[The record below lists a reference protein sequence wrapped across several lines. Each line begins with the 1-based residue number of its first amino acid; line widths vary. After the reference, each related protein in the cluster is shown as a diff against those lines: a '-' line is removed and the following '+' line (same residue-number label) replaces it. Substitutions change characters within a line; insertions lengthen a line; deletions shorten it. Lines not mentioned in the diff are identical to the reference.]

1 MRPNTQ
7 MLHTIKSQQNIPAPK
22 RMNLVLF
29 YLFFF
34 LHLYWL
40 HGFSSGAP
48 LRTNFISYA
57 KTEAL
62 CAAPSSFMCDDVACF
77 VNVNI
82 PQNKQTKKTNP
93 LKAELRT
100 WMRMRRRSS
109 ALQVEEDSCLSA
121 VSCGPVCVFW
131 GAGSWDCG
139 AGSPSVS
146 SQLVLCPQHPGGGS
160 SRRQQQQR
168 LSADR
173 NTCVSSV
180 SPEPTWQRRR
190 RNWPLTLLWI
200 TTSRYRQLTWDIS
213 STQARFK
220 MQLFVCLFVF

>member
-29 YLFFF
+29 LFIFFTFVLTAWLLLWCPPQDKLYIIRQNWGSLCSPLF
-34 LHLYWL
+34 LHVWWRRVFCKRK
-40 HGFSSGAP
+40 HP
-48 LRTNFISYA
+48 A
-57 KTEAL
+57 KQT
-62 CAAPSSFMCDDVACF
+62 
-77 VNVNI
+77 
-82 PQNKQTKKTNP
+82 NKQTNP

-200 TTSRYRQLTWDIS
+200 TTSRYRQLTWDII